1 MKYSYFLP
9 FPLMQRKSTIAE
21 NTEQVSQEVCKLMT
35 YEGVPG
41 LNFRVRQGPQNIF
54 TACVAMGSLIPGL

>member
-1 MKYSYFLP
+1 
-9 FPLMQRKSTIAE
+9 MQRKSTIAE